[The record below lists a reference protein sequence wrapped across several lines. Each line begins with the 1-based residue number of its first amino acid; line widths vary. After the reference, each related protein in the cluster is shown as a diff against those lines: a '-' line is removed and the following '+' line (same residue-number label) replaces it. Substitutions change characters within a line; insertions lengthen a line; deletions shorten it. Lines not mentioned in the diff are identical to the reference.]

1 MRKLNY
7 LMHLSL
13 DGYYADTANGMQW
26 VQMDDFIGDWVD
38 KVIETCDTAV
48 YGRVTYEMMASFWP
62 TAEELPG
69 AKTVRHIG
77 QHARWVNPAKK
88 IVVTRSLNQ
97 ANWHNTQIIKGDVV
111 NAIKAIK
118 AESEGKGLA
127 MMGSATLAQLLM
139 SHNLIDDYWL
149 TLNPMTLGAGQAL
162 FRQPLKLKLIDA
174 DTRLF
179 PNGSIGVHYT
189 PA

>member
-1 MRKLNY
+1 MRKINY
-7 LMHLSL
+7 IMHVSL
-13 DGYYADTANGMQW
+13 DGYHADANNNMRW
-26 VQMDDFIGDWVD
+26 VHMDDFIGDWVD
-38 KVIETCDTAV
+38 KVIETCDTAL
-48 YGRVTYEMMASFWP
+48 YGRVTYEIMASFWP

-69 AKTVRHIG
+69 AQAARHIG

-88 IVVTRSLNQ
+88 IVVTQTLNSPS
-97 ANWHNTQIIKGDVV
+97 WHNTHIIKGDVV
-111 NAIKAIK
+111 NALKTLK
-118 AESEGKGLA
+118 QEPGKNIA

-149 TLNPMTLGAGQAL
+149 TINPITLGSGQAL
-162 FRQPLKLKLIDA
+162 FRQPLKLKLIDP

-179 PNGSIGVHYT
+179 PNGSIGVHYQ

>member
-7 LMHLSL
+7 IMHLSL
-13 DGYYADTANGMQW
+13 DGYHADTNNNMQW
-26 VQMDDFIGDWVD
+26 IHMDDIIGDWVD
-38 KVIETCDTAV
+38 KVIETCDTAL

-62 TAEELPG
+62 TAEELPMG
-69 AKTVRHIG
+69 KATRHIG

-88 IVVTRSLNQ
+88 IVVTRTINSSSWQ
-97 ANWHNTQIIKGDVV
+97 NTHIIKGDVV
-111 NAIKAIK
+111 NAIKALKEENGRGI
-118 AESEGKGLA
+118 A

-149 TLNPMTLGAGQAL
+149 TINPITLGAGQAL
-162 FRQPLKLKLIDA
+162 FRQPLKLKLIDP